1 MLTFRIKVQGRKPY
15 DGIFHSAQEAM
26 DAAFSLYPEAR
37 SITVGPLR

>member
-1 MLTFRIKVQGRKPY
+1 MLTFRIKVQGCEPY